1 VSPQLEEFI
10 NRMVNSPVKLELLL
24 FLHNNQFTLDTALA
38 ISRRVGKDAEDV
50 ARALEELSRWNV
62 VARQDTG
69 GEPAYGYTQDGH
81 VVKRIE
87 QLAAEYL
94 GENQYEVL
102 SKVYAAQASRQT
114 SQLLELRQRDSL
126 KMQFLS
132 LVSHELRTPL
142 TTIKAAADTMAR
154 MDAELDADQRAE
166 WLRQIGE
173 QAEKLMLVVND
184 LLTVSQKSQAGDN
197 ASERQ
202 TPLNLREVV
211 ERAVSCWNER
221 LDMHSVELQ
230 LNGRE
235 LREFDAVPLVT
246 GDESCVAIILD
257 KLIDNAAKF
266 FPDGGSIVI
275 SLAEKEDEVEIAVKD
290 SGIGIATDQIE
301 KVFDEFYQVEYY
313 STRRAGGCGLGLPIA
328 KRLTE
333 SMGGRISIQS
343 RLGEGTVTSVFLKKS
358 PECGQDAHA
367 RGSAEA

>member
-1 VSPQLEEFI
+1 VLIASCPGEQEVSPQLEEFI

-142 TTIKAAADTMAR
+142 TTIKAARTPWRAWTRNSMPISAR
-154 MDAELDADQRAE
+154 SGFA
-166 WLRQIGE
+166 
-173 QAEKLMLVVND
+173 
-184 LLTVSQKSQAGDN
+184 KSAN
-197 ASERQ
+197 
-202 TPLNLREVV
+202 
-211 ERAVSCWNER
+211 
-221 LDMHSVELQ
+221 
-230 LNGRE
+230 
-235 LREFDAVPLVT
+235 
-246 GDESCVAIILD
+246 
-257 KLIDNAAKF
+257 
-266 FPDGGSIVI
+266 
-275 SLAEKEDEVEIAVKD
+275 
-290 SGIGIATDQIE
+290 
-301 KVFDEFYQVEYY
+301 
-313 STRRAGGCGLGLPIA
+313 RR
-328 KRLTE
+328 R
-333 SMGGRISIQS
+333 S
-343 RLGEGTVTSVFLKKS
+343 
-358 PECGQDAHA
+358 
-367 RGSAEA
+367 